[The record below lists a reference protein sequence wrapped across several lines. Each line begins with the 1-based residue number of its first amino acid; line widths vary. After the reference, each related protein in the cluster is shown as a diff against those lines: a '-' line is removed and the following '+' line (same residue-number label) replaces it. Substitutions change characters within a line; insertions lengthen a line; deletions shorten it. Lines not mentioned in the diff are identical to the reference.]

1 MGIHNSTTPVS
12 FQPWN
17 EKISHKDSIFSIG
30 SCFSAM
36 IGDYLLQNKI
46 NALSNPFGTI
56 YDPISIER
64 CINNAINS
72 IAPDKSRF
80 TQVQDVHLHFNYHS
94 NLSALSQQHLSD
106 RINEIQ
112 TSIAAFLKKSNW
124 VIITMGSAIV
134 YRLKAD
140 GDVVA
145 NCHKQNQ
152 SLFTKDTLDANS
164 ICQTLTNMVNQIEK
178 VNPETKLVFTV
189 SPVRHARH
197 GLPENMYSKS
207 LLRLAVQEMVN
218 AHRNCYYF
226 PSYEIMMD
234 ELRDYRYYKNDGI
247 HPTQEAEAYIW
258 QQFLDNTFDEASR
271 QLIEQWQKI
280 RLAINHRPLHAA
292 SKAHQK
298 FLQDTILKLENL
310 SAHLNVE
317 EEIQT
322 LKAKI
327 DAI

>member
-1 MGIHNSTTPVS
+1 MGIHNSTTTVS
-12 FQPWN
+12 FQPWP

-36 IGDYLLQNKI
+36 IGDYLLNNKM

-56 YDPISIER
+56 YDPISIAR
-64 CINNAINS
+64 CINNALGG
-72 IAPDKSRF
+72 IAPDESRF
-80 TQVQDVHLHFNYHS
+80 TQVHDVHLHFNYHS
-94 NLSALSQQHLSD
+94 TLSALSQQNLIGHIEAMQK
-106 RINEIQ
+106 R
-112 TSIAAFLKKSNW
+112 TSTFLKKANW
-124 VIITMGSAIV
+124 VIITLGSAIV

-140 GDVVA
+140 GEIVA

-152 SLFTKDTLDANS
+152 SLFSKETIDANS
-164 ICQTLTNMVNQIEK
+164 INQALVSMVNQVK
-178 VNPETKLVFTV
+178 MVNPEAKFIFTV

-207 LLRLAVQEMVN
+207 LLRVAVQEMVES
-218 AHRNCYYF
+218 HSHCYYF

-234 ELRDYRYYKNDGI
+234 ELRDYRYYKNDGV

-258 QQFLDNTFDEASR
+258 QQFLVQAFDETSR
-271 QLIEQWQKI
+271 NLLEQWQKI
-280 RLAINHRPLHAA
+280 QLAINHKPLHAG

-298 FLQDTILKLENL
+298 FLQNTILKLENL
-310 SAHLNVE
+310 SAHFNVE
-317 EEIQT
+317 EEIQN